1 MPKARTYERS
11 SWTRPNSGDRGKLVQ
26 LHAWLRDELG
36 PWMDQQLDAWSGAE
50 TPPFTREEFREWV
63 QALREWIELSAP
75 GEGTRGAALR
85 DTERDV
91 MYRVTLDRT
100 QGSTGLRTVEV
111 ETPEGSDDLSVF
123 RLPVS
128 QLRAQTAA
136 LSASQESMERESG
149 RQSIVIGDR
158 DQPITFEALAELVC
172 SGVPRAEIADRYGR
186 HPSRIDQLI
195 REGRRTRPDLNWP
208 QPKSGPKPK
217 RSGTT

>member
-11 SWTRPNSGDRGKLVQ
+11 SWTRLSDWYRAG
-26 LHAWLRDELG
+26 LHALPRVILEETEGLADE
-36 PWMDQQLDAWSGAE
+36 DA
-50 TPPFTREEFREWV
+50 PPFTVGELRQWAREAMPTESV
-63 QALREWIELSAP
+63 A
-75 GEGTRGAALR
+75 GAELR

-91 MYRVTLDRT
+91 IYRVTLDETR
-100 QGSTGLRTVEV
+100 GSTGLRTVEV
-111 ETPEGSDDLSVF
+111 ETTEGSDDLSVF

-136 LSASQESMERESG
+136 QLTWERSMEGEAG
-149 RQSIVIGDR
+149 RPAIVIGDR
-158 DQPITFEALAELVC
+158 DQPITFEALAELVR
-172 SGVPRAEIADRYGR
+172 SGVPRAEIADRCGR